1 MFVRIE
7 IERFRS
13 IRYARIE
20 GFKQINLFFGKNN
33 CGKSSLLESLF
44 LVSGLSNPL
53 LPMHINIMRGYSKS
67 RLEDLK
73 FDFYNLDTAKPIHI
87 RMEDGE
93 VRDLQMSLFE
103 QKQDSV
109 FLNKE
114 GANIL
119 SNREE
124 GKYGLQLVFIT
135 P

>member
-1 MFVRIE
+1 MFSRIE

-33 CGKSSLLESLF
+33 CGKFSLLESLF

-73 FDFYNLDTAKPIHI
+73 FDFKIDGQSFVSQLRFDTVQPNKAK
-87 RMEDGE
+87 RVVAEQYE
-93 VRDLQMSLFE
+93 ESLHCTY
-103 QKQDSV
+103 
-109 FLNKE
+109 
-114 GANIL
+114 L
-119 SNREE
+119 SP
-124 GKYGLQLVFIT
+124 KYGLHLLSRSKRL
-135 P
+135 

>member
-44 LVSGLSNPL
+44 LGSGLSNPL